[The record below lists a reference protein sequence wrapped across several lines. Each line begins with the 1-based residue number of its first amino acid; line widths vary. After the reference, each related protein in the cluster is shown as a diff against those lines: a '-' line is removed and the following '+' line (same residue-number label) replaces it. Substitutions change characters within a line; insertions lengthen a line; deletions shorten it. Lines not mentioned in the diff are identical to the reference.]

1 MRGPPPVSDD
11 ESLSEN
17 PLSSDEWVAPPL
29 FPEDNTVESN
39 NSPFEFT
46 PFTQEREPDI
56 LKPSPDM
63 EAAYLKAPK
72 ELQAGGAYACLQ
84 VNPEIN
90 LRPSPKSELLAS
102 LEGTFGVIVHGLLLQ
117 RKAFENAVDEVIKK
131 HPLAASDIHQALTS
145 SSSFR
150 KSSDNLLQYACET
163 RKDVILSRRKQ
174 HGSTTRVHPNY
185 LKEIP
190 PGGGEPKLLSEAMRH
205 HASKNRPQLPY
216 DRPTSK
222 KFSRSVKQ
230 KSSSAKRGVMSGR
243 VFKNTSN
250 VSKSTARPRV

>member
-90 LRPSPKSELLAS
+90 LRPSLGGWSEFLAS

-185 LKEIP
+185 
-190 PGGGEPKLLSEAMRH
+190 
-205 HASKNRPQLPY
+205 
-216 DRPTSK
+216 
-222 KFSRSVKQ
+222 
-230 KSSSAKRGVMSGR
+230 SAKRGVMSGR